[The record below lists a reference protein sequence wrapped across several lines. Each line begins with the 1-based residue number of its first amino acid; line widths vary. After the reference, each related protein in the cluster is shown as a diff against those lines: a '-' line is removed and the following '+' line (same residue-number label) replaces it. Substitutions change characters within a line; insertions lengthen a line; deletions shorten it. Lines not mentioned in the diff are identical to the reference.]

1 MATHYAICW
10 PSHGSTSWLTR
21 WELRRH
27 TKRLLGNVE
36 AKADSFWTLALD
48 TLFATLAGAHA
59 KALGNRL
66 VDV

>member
-1 MATHYAICW
+1 M
-10 PSHGSTSWLTR
+10 
-21 WELRRH
+21 RRH

-36 AKADSFWTLALD
+36 AEALID

>member
-1 MATHYAICW
+1 MATRYAICW
-10 PSHGSTSWLTR
+10 PRHGSTSWLTR
-21 WELRRH
+21 KELRRH
-27 TKRLLGNVE
+27 TKRLLRNVE
-36 AKADSFWTLALD
+36 AEALIY